1 MGDNAKLVTVFLHN
15 IKCILQA
22 DVLSKLRH
30 AICKA
35 LEDYNTRVEMQQV
48 NEVEA
53 EQQRKAQ
60 VKAARARVKQK
71 RIRSQMRQDRRSY
84 DDL

>member
-1 MGDNAKLVTVFLHN
+1 
-15 IKCILQA
+15 
-22 DVLSKLRH
+22 
-30 AICKA
+30 
-35 LEDYNTRVEMQQV
+35 MQQV

-71 RIRSQMRQDRRSY
+71 RIRSQMKRDRTSY